1 MSVVF
6 TASTR
11 SPIRSLPGD
20 HYDADHGDGGEG
32 MMMMVIIR
40 KVIIMM
46 IMMVLVVT
54 TMMVIEYN
62 SHL

>member
-20 HYDADHGDGGEG
+20 RGDHDHENLDVGVEEDGEDVQRIEG
-32 MMMMVIIR
+32 G
-40 KVIIMM
+40 
-46 IMMVLVVT
+46 
-54 TMMVIEYN
+54 
-62 SHL
+62 

>member
-20 HYDADHGDGGEG
+20 RGDHDHDNLDADVEVEEGGEDGSPVAAAAPPG
-32 MMMMVIIR
+32 MILLM
-40 KVIIMM
+40 
-46 IMMVLVVT
+46 
-54 TMMVIEYN
+54 
-62 SHL
+62 